1 MVCGLWWGL
10 DHEDA
15 ARFAFSWQPLPILA
29 AGVLKLPSLVG
40 CAGDALHGE
49 VVLGVVVAAITA
61 YLSVRFLVRYFE
73 TRTLTPVA
81 NYCPVF
87 GAASILR
94 LAF

>member
-1 MVCGLWWGL
+1 M
-10 DHEDA
+10 
-15 ARFAFSWQPLPILA
+15 
-29 AGVLKLPSLVG
+29 
-40 CAGDALHGE
+40 
-49 VVLGVVVAAITA
+49 VVAAITA